1 MSKNKFQRG
10 FVNHEWN
17 PTIKTKRLTGYERIE
32 ITDTTADDRELTRL
46 RSADGNTKS
55 RDVFDFD

>member
-1 MSKNKFQRG
+1 M
-10 FVNHEWN
+10 NHGWK
-17 PTIKTKRLTGYERIE
+17 PTTKAKSLTGYERIE

-55 RDVFDFD
+55 HDVFDFD